1 MKKLALLSIL
11 LCFCFVS
18 ADDAFARRGHR
29 GHHRGGVSIGL
40 AVGPYWGWG
49 PHYHAPLYYPYYHHA
64 PVVIE
69 RQAPPVYIEQSS
81 PAPAA
86 NYWYYCQASNGY
98 YPHVKE
104 CPAGWLRV
112 LP

>member
-1 MKKLALLSIL
+1 MKRLALLSIL
-11 LCFCFVS
+11 VCFCFIS
-18 ADDAFARRGHR
+18 IDDASARRGHR
-29 GHHRGGVSIGL
+29 GHGHRGGVSVGL

-49 PHYHAPLYYPYYHHA
+49 PSYYPYYHHA

-69 RQAPPVYIEQSS
+69 RQAPPVYIEQQSP

-86 NYWYYCQASNGY
+86 NYWYYCQSSNGY